1 MAATASREL
10 SQEEEHLVLAA
21 FRRPRGWYSAERA
34 GQLSGVPSRTL
45 YDWAKEGVLPPDYAH
60 ARPKGWSYRDLV
72 FVRLLAWLRQ
82 KGMERSTAA
91 QRIWDIREIMADSQE
106 QSADLRSDGAVVLLG
121 DESFDRWTGQ
131 QVFEVV
137 APFLGVF
144 NLLEPIAEL
153 GRRKLWGPDLL
164 APSEQTTISP
174 WAMGGEP
181 VVRNT
186 RIPTSGIY
194 ALHTNRGLD
203 VSKIVALYPAC
214 APHQVGDAITLESR
228 LRQAA

>member
-1 MAATASREL
+1 MAPVASREL
-10 SQEEEHLVLAA
+10 SQEEQHLVAAA

-45 YDWAKEGVLPPDYAH
+45 YDWAKNGILPPDYIH
-60 ARPKGWSYRDLV
+60 ERPKGWSYRDLV

-82 KGMERSTAA
+82 RGMERSTAA
-91 QRIWDIREIMADSQE
+91 HRVSHVRNVMAGVEE
-106 QSADLRSDGAVVLLG
+106 QMADLRSDGSVVLLG
-121 DESFDRWTGQ
+121 DETLDRWTGQ
-131 QVFEVV
+131 QVFEALV
-137 APFLGVF
+137 PFLESF

-153 GRRKLWGPDLL
+153 GRGKLWGPDLL
-164 APSEQTTISP
+164 APSEQTAISP

-181 VVRNT
+181 VVRDT
-186 RIPTSGIY
+186 RVPTAGIY

-214 APHQVGDAITLESR
+214 VPEQVEDAIGLESR